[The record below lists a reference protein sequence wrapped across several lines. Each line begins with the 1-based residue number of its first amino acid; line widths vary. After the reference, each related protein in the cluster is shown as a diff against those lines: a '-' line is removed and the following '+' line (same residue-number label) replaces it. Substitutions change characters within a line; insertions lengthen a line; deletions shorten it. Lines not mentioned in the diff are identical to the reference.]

1 MTTAELISLYRTTR
15 TTLLTCRRHRVQPA
29 DSFRDTVQEI
39 GEMLEREIGTEEFET
54 LMKEIDH
61 DFTR

>member
-29 DSFRDTVQEI
+29 DSFRDTVQAL
-39 GEMLEREIGTEEFET
+39 GDQVEREIGADEFKT